1 MRLPASANNNLTLEQ
16 VKAKFEDWRKT
27 RGKRRAIP
35 NTLWKAAVSLAPK
48 YPLYQI
54 SKALHL
60 HYTGLKNRVQ
70 ERRSSPVASGVCS
83 PAFIELGLCD
93 QMRPAECIVEMENQS
108 GAKMRMY
115 FEGEAGLDLLELA
128 RAFWGKRS

>member
-16 VKAKFEDWRKT
+16 AKAKFEDWRRT

-35 NTLWKAAVSLAPK
+35 NTLWEAAVSLAPQ

-54 SKALHL
+54 SKALRL
-60 HYTGLKNRVQ
+60 HYTRLKNRLQ

-83 PAFIELGLCD
+83 PAFIELFVLWELCFGVG
-93 QMRPAECIVEMENQS
+93 IVLWGRTTLS
-108 GAKMRMY
+108 G
-115 FEGEAGLDLLELA
+115 
-128 RAFWGKRS
+128 

>member
-1 MRLPASANNNLTLEQ
+1 MHLPASANNNLTLEQ
-16 VKAKFEDWRKT
+16 AKAKFEDWRRT

-35 NTLWKAAVSLAPK
+35 NTLWEAAVSLAPK

-83 PAFIELGLCD
+83 PAFIEVGLCD

-128 RAFWGKRS
+128 EAFWGKRS